1 MTTANNTPAYQHNG
15 NPVTAEAFYA
25 IACDPRRS
33 VTVQACAGAGKT
45 WMLVSRILRAL
56 LEGGQGR
63 ADKADKADKD
73 PLQPHEILAITFTKK
88 AAGEMRQRLNEW
100 LAEFANASPE
110 QLILEL
116 KARGFSEEKG
126 GMRTA
131 QAVNALQNLY
141 RTVLEAGRPVQI
153 RTFHSWFATLLRTAP
168 LALLQELNLPSV
180 YELLEDDTDAIRQ
193 VWPHFFETISQDA
206 SLLADFTATVEAHG
220 RFQTLKALA
229 SALSKRVEFT
239 LADAHGVV
247 DVSVQTADQLFPA
260 LAGLA
265 TLEDALAPAGV
276 YRAEFD
282 AAAANLGRA
291 SAPTFAAAGVTL
303 EKALT
308 AGDFDTALSALLTKD
323 GTARKFSEKVPNID
337 QVRVAQDQAITL
349 QSARAQTQAWVHQ
362 QRMARLTR
370 VLLTAF
376 AALKRERGWIDMND
390 VERAAQAM
398 LAHTELSGWLQQRLD
413 ANIRHLL
420 IDEFQDTSPLQ
431 WQALLA
437 WLSSYAGSGSG
448 EAPRVFIVGDPK
460 QSIYRF
466 RRAEPQVF
474 LAAQAFVCNELH
486 GDLLSCD
493 HTRRNAA
500 QVVNAVNSVMLA
512 AQGAGDYADFRAH
525 TTDSKS
531 KGAVLSLPAVATD
544 AGKGSADPA
553 ATDTPY
559 WRDSLSTPRE
569 TPEETRRTL
578 ECRQAAAWLATRM
591 AATNS
596 PLAPQ
601 QIMVLARKRAALTLM
616 QDELRRLHIPA
627 LQPEKTQLGDA
638 PEVKDIVALLDALLS
653 PTNNLALAQ
662 ALKSPLFACDDEDLI
677 GLALLARDAKKG
689 SKESK
694 GDKGVK
700 GGSTAPSWFSLL
712 QKAEHGTHDWS
723 ALAAQ
728 LIQWQGWL
736 ATLPPHD
743 ALHAIYH
750 HGDVLARFAAAA
762 PEASRERVIVNLR
775 SLLAAAL
782 EFDGGRY
789 ATPYALVRA
798 LKGGRVK
805 APTTAN
811 ARAVQLLTV
820 HGAKGLEAPLVMLL
834 DTDGT
839 PAKAETMGVLVDW
852 PGEAKAPTRFTFLAS
867 ETRPPLCNA
876 SALATE
882 QAARKREELN
892 ALYVAM
898 TRARHTLVLSSATP
912 ARPDAS
918 SWWAR
923 VQPLAESVDMSPAD
937 VAPAPIEHVYKPF
950 LLSELPKNPAR
961 QSRVAAASLA
971 HKKSDVTPT
980 DTNTTPGTDDTEA
993 RIGQAMHRL
1002 LEWLPLASALPT
1014 DLWTSTQIAAV
1025 ALAFDLS
1032 PIQTAQA
1039 RHSAQA
1045 IREGDAAWVW
1055 DVNLIAWHA
1064 NEAPL
1069 NIAGQ
1074 QRRIDRLVQ
1083 RSDTQTW
1090 WVLDY
1095 KSTAD
1100 PLRDAQYRA
1109 QLNGYRSAVQ
1119 KNTPGQCVKAA
1130 FLTPQG
1136 RLIEL
1141 MELNEY

>member
-1 MTTANNTPAYQHNG
+1 MTTGNNTPAYQHNG
-15 NPVTAEAFYA
+15 HPVTAEAFYA

-63 ADKADKADKD
+63 ADKA

-110 QLILEL
+110 KLIAEL
-116 KARGFSEEKG
+116 RARGFSEQKG

-131 QAVNALQNLY
+131 DAVNALQNLY

-153 RTFHSWFATLLRTAP
+153 RTFHSWFASLLRTAP
-168 LALLQELNLPSV
+168 LALLQDLNLPSV

-193 VWPHFFETISQDA
+193 VWPRFFETLTQDA
-206 SLLADFTATVEAHG
+206 TLLADFTATVEAHG
-220 RFQTLKALA
+220 RFQTLRALA

-239 LADAHGVV
+239 LADANGVV
-247 DVSVQTADQLFPA
+247 DASVQTADQLFPA

-265 TLEDALAPAGV
+265 ALEDALAPGGV

-282 AAAANLGRA
+282 AAASNLGRA
-291 SAPTFAAAGVTL
+291 SAVSFAAFGSKL
-303 EKALT
+303 EQALT
-308 AGDFDTALSALLTKD
+308 ARDFDAALSALLTAQ
-323 GTARKFSEKVPNID
+323 GTPRKFSEKVPNID
-337 QVRVAQDQAITL
+337 QVRIAQDLAVTL
-349 QSARAQTQAWVHQ
+349 QSARTQTQAWAHQ

-376 AALKRERGWIDMND
+376 TALKRERGWIDMND

-398 LAHTELSGWLQQRLD
+398 LAHSELSGWLQQRLD
-413 ANIRHLL
+413 ANIRHLM

-431 WQALLA
+431 WQALFA

-474 LAAQAFVCNELH
+474 LAAQAYVCEGLQ

-493 HTRRNAA
+493 HTRRNAT
-500 QVVNAVNSVMLA
+500 QVVDTVNTVMLA
-512 AQGAGDYADFRAH
+512 AQDVGDYADFRTH
-525 TTDSKS
+525 TTDSTFT
-531 KGAVLSLPAVATD
+531 GAVLSLPAIATD
-544 AGKGSADPA
+544 AGKGSDDDADI
-553 ATDTPY
+553 TR

-569 TPEETRRTL
+569 VPEETRGTL

-591 AATNS
+591 AEAGN

-627 LQPEKTQLGDA
+627 LQPEKNQLGDA

-653 PTNNLALAQ
+653 PTNDLALAQ
-662 ALKSPLFACDDEDLI
+662 ALKSPLFGCNDDDLI
-677 GLALLARDAKKG
+677 GLALLAREAKKG
-689 SKESK
+689 SK
-694 GDKGVK
+694 GDK
-700 GGSTAPSWFSLL
+700 GGSTTPSWFSLL
-712 QKAEHGTHDWS
+712 QKAEHGVQDWP
-723 ALAAQ
+723 ALSAQ

-762 PEASRERVIVNLR
+762 PVAARERVIVNLR

-811 ARAVQLLTV
+811 AHAVQLLTV

-852 PGEAKAPTRFTFLAS
+852 PGEAKAPTRFTFLAG

-876 SALATE
+876 TALATE

-912 ARPDAS
+912 ARPDVG

-923 VQPLAESVDMSPAD
+923 VHPLTKAVNVEADPA
-937 VAPAPIEHVYKPF
+937 APAGVTTASAEPSEPTTKVF
-950 LLSELPKNPAR
+950 LLPELPHTKAL
-961 QSRVAAASLA
+961 QTLTAMTAIESIAS
-971 HKKSDVTPT
+971 KKP
-980 DTNTTPGTDDTEA
+980 DDTEA

-1002 LEWLPLASALPT
+1002 LEWLPLTSTLPAN
-1014 DLWTSTQIAAV
+1014 LWTSTQIAAV

-1032 PIQTAQA
+1032 PVQTAQA
-1039 RHSAQA
+1039 RHGAQA

-1055 DVNLIAWHA
+1055 DVNLIAWQA

-1100 PLRDAQYRA
+1100 PLRDAEYRA
-1109 QLNGYRSAVQ
+1109 QLHGYRSAVQ
-1119 KNTPGQCVKAA
+1119 KNTPGQSVKAA

-1141 MELNEY
+1141 IELNEH